1 MLYAKLYF
9 FPLRP
14 SDSKL
19 LHSDLIFLSFFPT
32 GPVKTQGLETCKNF
46 QSIAQCLVTNLLL
59 CA

>member
-46 QSIAQCLVTNLLL
+46 QSI
-59 CA
+59 